1 MMKLRL
7 FFFIIF
13 SGGLLFAGCE
23 KVETGR
29 SFDGFVDDKLR
40 VDATLAFSID
50 SIRDYRCPSDVV
62 CVWAGDVD
70 IFIRF
75 YKPFGHTDTL
85 MNLYNTSRNPI
96 SISGYSFRVNEVLP
110 HPLSTRE
117 TPQEDYKI
125 NMTITKE

>member
-1 MMKLRL
+1 MKLRL
-7 FFFIIF
+7 LFVAVFLSALFFV
-13 SGGLLFAGCE
+13 GCE
-23 KVETGR
+23 KVETDS
-29 SFDGFVDDKLR
+29 SFDSVVNDKLR
-40 VDATLAFSID
+40 IDASLAFSID

-62 CVWAGDVD
+62 CIWAGDVD

-75 YKPFGHTDTL
+75 YKPFGHIDTL

-96 SISGYSFRVNEVLP
+96 SIGGYSFMVNEVLP

-117 TPQEDYKI
+117 TPQKDYKI

>member
-1 MMKLRL
+1 MKLRTL
-7 FFFIIF
+7 YLPVLL
-13 SGGLLFAGCE
+13 GALLFVGCE

-29 SFDGFVDDKLR
+29 SFYSIVDDKLR

-50 SIRDYRCPSDVV
+50 SIRDYRCPSDLV
-62 CVWAGDVD
+62 CIWAGDVD

-75 YKPFGHTDTL
+75 YKPFGHIDTV

-96 SISGYSFRVNEVLP
+96 SIGGYSFRVNEVLP
-110 HPLSTRE
+110 HPVSYME
-117 TPQEDYKI
+117 TPQKDYKI